1 MNLDNIMMNEEKKEV
16 IFLLG
21 ATGGI
26 GKLLAEELKRNGYI
40 VVGNGRREEVL
51 ISMKNEGKIDD
62 YVVADLTK
70 EDSTKDDLT
79 KDEGGKK
86 IGGRK
91 DVIEKIKEYVN
102 KGYKV
107 TVFYNIGILYDY
119 RGDISKYSIEKE
131 IRKAWETNVE
141 SIIATDIELLK
152 NNLILDTIYMASISA
167 YFVEKVDPIYEIT
180 KAALDRYVAALIYD
194 DKVNNRERRIIEL
207 SPDTIK
213 TGEEGMGS
221 KLKEYPKIP
230 GEIFVKKVVEIINGK
245 YKEYSGFMFEISEHR
260 GIIDKLRNNKYIS
273 KILNN
278 KYIAKLLNNKYISK
292 IRNLF
297 GIDSRLTIK
306 LYGMNPSK
314 DRNTFD
320 YHEKK
325 LLEKLGKA
333 VY

>member
-1 MNLDNIMMNEEKKEV
+1 MNLDKIMMNEEKKEV

-21 ATGGI
+21 ATGGV
-26 GKLLAEELKRNGYI
+26 GKSLAKELKKNGYI
-40 VVGNGRREEVL
+40 VIGNGRREDVL
-51 ISMKNEGKIDD
+51 KKMRDERIIDD
-62 YVVADLTK
+62 YVVG
-70 EDSTKDDLT
+70 DLT
-79 KDEGGKK
+79 KDED
-86 IGGRK
+86 RK
-91 DVIEKIKEYVN
+91 RIVEKIKEYVN
-102 KGYKV
+102 NEVWIIYA
-107 TVFYNIGILYDY
+107 IGTLYDY
-119 RGDISKYSIEKE
+119 RGDISKYNIEE

-152 NNLILDTIYMASISA
+152 KKLIVNAMYIGSISE
-167 YFVEKVDPIYEIT
+167 YYTGGWDYIYQIT
-180 KAALDRYVAALIYD
+180 KASLDRYVAALIYD
-194 DKVNNRERRIIEL
+194 DKVNNRKRRVIKI

-230 GEIFVKKVVEIINGK
+230 GEIFAKTVVEIIKGK
-245 YKEYSGFMFEISEHR
+245 YKGYSGFMLEISEYK
-260 GIIDKLRNNKYIS
+260 GIIAQLRNNKYIAELLSNKYIS
-273 KILNN
+273 KLLNN
-278 KYIAKLLNNKYISK
+278 KYIAKL
-292 IRNLF
+292 RNLF
-297 GIDSRLTIK
+297 GIDLRPTIK

>member
-1 MNLDNIMMNEEKKEV
+1 MNLDNIMMNIKSKEV

-26 GKLLAEELKRNGYI
+26 GKLLAEELKKNGYI
-40 VVGNGRREEVL
+40 IVGNGRKENTL
-51 ISMKNEGKIDD
+51 KDMKNEGKIDD
-62 YVVADLTK
+62 YIVG
-70 EDSTKDDLT
+70 DLT
-79 KDEGGKK
+79 KDEDRKK
-86 IGGRK
+86 I
-91 DVIEKIKEYVN
+91 IEKIKEYVN

-107 TVFYNIGILYDY
+107 SVFYNIGILYDY
-119 RGDISKYSIEKE
+119 RGDISKYSIEE

-141 SIIATDIELLK
+141 SIIATDIELLT
-152 NNLILDTIYMASISA
+152 NNLILDTIYMVSISA
-167 YFVEKVDPIYEIT
+167 YYVGGWDHIYQIT
-180 KAALDRYVAALIYD
+180 KASLDRYVAALIYD
-194 DKVNNRERRIIEL
+194 DKVNNRERRLIEL

-230 GEIFVKKVVEIINGK
+230 GEIFAKKVVEIINGK
-245 YKEYSGFMFEISEHR
+245 YKEYSGFIFEISEYK
-260 GIIDKLRNNKYIS
+260 GI
-273 KILNN
+273 
-278 KYIAKLLNNKYISK
+278 IAKLLNNKYISK
-292 IRNLF
+292 LLNLF
-297 GIDSRLTIK
+297 GIDLRPTIK

-314 DRNTFD
+314 DRNIFD

>member
-40 VVGNGRREEVL
+40 VVGNGRRENVL

-70 EDSTKDDLT
+70 DDLT
-79 KDEGGKK
+79 KDEGRKK
-86 IGGRK
+86 IIEKIKEYVNKVLISMKNEGKMDGGRK
-91 DVIEKIKEYVN
+91 NVIEKIKEYVN

-119 RGDISKYSIEKE
+119 RGDISKYSIEE

-141 SIIATDIELLK
+141 SIIATDIELLR
-152 NNLILDTIYMASISA
+152 NNLILDTIYMVSISA
-167 YFVEKVDPIYEIT
+167 HFVEKVDPIYEIT
-180 KAALDRYVAALIYD
+180 KAALDRYVARLKYD
-194 DKVNNRERRIIEL
+194 DEVNNRKRRLIAL

-230 GEIFVKKVVEIINGK
+230 GEIFVKKVVEIIKGK
-245 YKEYSGFMFEISEHR
+245 YKEYTEYMFEI
-260 GIIDKLRNNKYIS
+260 DNNNI
-273 KILNN
+273 
-278 KYIAKLLNNKYISK
+278 
-292 IRNLF
+292 
-297 GIDSRLTIK
+297 IK
-306 LYGMNPSK
+306 LYGINPSK
-314 DRNTFD
+314 DRNTLD
-320 YHEKK
+320 Y
-325 LLEKLGKA
+325 LEKEFIEEIGKA

>member
-1 MNLDNIMMNEEKKEV
+1 MSLDNIMMNEEKKEV

-26 GKLLAEELKRNGYI
+26 GKLLAEELKKNGYI
-40 VVGNGRREEVL
+40 IIGNGRKENVL
-51 ISMKNEGKIDD
+51 ISMKNEEKIDD
-62 YVVADLTK
+62 YVVG
-70 EDSTKDDLT
+70 DLT
-79 KDEGGKK
+79 KDEDIKK
-86 IGGRK
+86 I
-91 DVIEKIKEYVN
+91 IEKIKEYVN

-107 TVFYNIGILYDY
+107 SVFYNIGILYDY
-119 RGDISKYSIEKE
+119 RGDISKYSIEE

-152 NNLILDTIYMASISA
+152 NTLILDTIYMASISA
-167 YFVEKVDPIYEIT
+167 YYVGGWDHIYQIT

-194 DKVNNRERRIIEL
+194 DEVNNRERRVIEL

-213 TGEEGMGS
+213 TREEGMGS
-221 KLKEYPKIP
+221 KLKDYPKIP
-230 GEIFVKKVVEIINGK
+230 GEIFVRKVAEIINGK
-245 YKEYSGFMFEISEHR
+245 YKEYSGFMFEISEYNR
-260 GIIDKLRNNKYIS
+260 I
-273 KILNN
+273 
-278 KYIAKLLNNKYISK
+278 IAKLLK
-292 IRNLF
+292 LF
-297 GIDSRLTIK
+297 GINLKPTIK

>member
-1 MNLDNIMMNEEKKEV
+1 MKLDEIMMNEEKKEV

-21 ATGGI
+21 ATGGV

-40 VVGNGRREEVL
+40 VVGNGRRENVL

-62 YVVADLTK
+62 YVVG
-70 EDSTKDDLT
+70 DLT
-79 KDEGGKK
+79 KDEDRKK
-86 IGGRK
+86 
-91 DVIEKIKEYVN
+91 VVEKIKEYVN

-107 TVFYNIGILYDY
+107 SVFYNIGILYDY
-119 RGDISKYSIEKE
+119 RGDISKYSIEE

-141 SIIATDIELLK
+141 SIIATDIELLN

-167 YFVEKVDPIYEIT
+167 YYVGGWDHIYQIT
-180 KAALDRYVAALIYD
+180 KAALDRYVAALIYAD
-194 DKVNNRERRIIEL
+194 EVNNRKRRVIEL

-245 YKEYSGFMFEISEHR
+245 YKEYSEFMFEISEYK
-260 GIIDKLRNNKYIS
+260 GI
-273 KILNN
+273 
-278 KYIAKLLNNKYISK
+278 IAKLLNNKYVTKLPS
-292 IRNLF
+292 LF
-297 GIDSRLTIK
+297 GIDLRPTIK

-314 DRNTFD
+314 DRNIFD

>member
-26 GKLLAEELKRNGYI
+26 GKLLAEELKKNGYI
-40 VVGNGRREEVL
+40 VVGNGRRENVL

-62 YVVADLTK
+62 YVVG
-70 EDSTKDDLT
+70 DLT
-79 KDEGGKK
+79 KDED
-86 IGGRK
+86 RK
-91 DVIEKIKEYVN
+91 RIIEKIKEYVN

-119 RGDISKYSIEKE
+119 RGDISKYSIEE

-141 SIIATDIELLK
+141 SIIATDIELLR
-152 NNLILDTIYMASISA
+152 NNLILDTIYMVSISA
-167 YFVEKVDPIYEIT
+167 HFVEKVDPIYEIT

-245 YKEYSGFMFEISEHR
+245 YKEYSGFIFEISEYK
-260 GIIDKLRNNKYIS
+260 GIIAKL
-273 KILNN
+273 LNN
-278 KYIAKLLNNKYISK
+278 KYIAKLLN
-292 IRNLF
+292 LF
-297 GIDSRLTIK
+297 GIDLRPTIK

-314 DRNTFD
+314 DRNIFD

>member
-1 MNLDNIMMNEEKKEV
+1 MSLDSIMRNEEKKEV

-26 GKLLAEELKRNGYI
+26 GKLLAEELKKNGYI
-40 VVGNGRREEVL
+40 VVGNGRKENVL
-51 ISMKNEGKIDD
+51 IDMKNEGKIDD
-62 YVVADLTK
+62 YVVG
-70 EDSTKDDLT
+70 DLT
-79 KDEGGKK
+79 KDEDRRK
-86 IGGRK
+86 I
-91 DVIEKIKEYVN
+91 VEKIKEYVN

-107 TVFYNIGILYDY
+107 TIFYNIGILYEY
-119 RGDISKYSIEKE
+119 RGDISKYSIEE

-141 SIIATDIELLK
+141 SIMATDIELLN
-152 NNLILDTIYMASISA
+152 NNLILDTIYMGSISA
-167 YFVEKVDPIYEIT
+167 YYVGSWDSIYQIT
-180 KAALDRYVAALIYD
+180 KAALDRYVAALKYND
-194 DKVNNRERRIIEL
+194 EVNNRKRRLIIL

-245 YKEYSGFMFEISEHR
+245 YSEYSGFIFEISEYK
-260 GIIDKLRNNKYIS
+260 GIMAKLVNNRYTS
-273 KILNN
+273 KIL
-278 KYIAKLLNNKYISK
+278 K
-292 IRNLF
+292 LF
-297 GIDSRLTIK
+297 GIDTRPPIK

-325 LLEKLGKA
+325 RLERLGKA

>member
-26 GKLLAEELKRNGYI
+26 GKLLAEELKKNGYI

-70 EDSTKDDLT
+70 DDLT

-86 IGGRK
+86 IEGRK
-91 DVIEKIKEYVN
+91 KIIEKIKEYVN

-119 RGDISKYSIEKE
+119 PGEFKNYTNKMIDDSYEINVKSIEKMD
-131 IRKAWETNVE
+131 R
-141 SIIATDIELLK
+141 ELEENGLY
-152 NNLILDTIYMASISA
+152 LDTIYMVSISA
-167 YFVEKVDPIYEIT
+167 FYRGNWDHEYQKT
-180 KAALDRYVAALIYD
+180 KAALKAHAELQIL
-194 DKVNNRERRIIEL
+194 NSNGRRIIAL
-207 SPDTIK
+207 FPDTIK

-230 GEIFVKKVVEIINGK
+230 GGIFVKKVVEIINGK
-245 YKEYSGFMFEISEHR
+245 YKEYSGFIFEI
-260 GIIDKLRNNKYIS
+260 DNNNI
-273 KILNN
+273 
-278 KYIAKLLNNKYISK
+278 
-292 IRNLF
+292 
-297 GIDSRLTIK
+297 IK
-306 LYGMNPSK
+306 LYGINPSK
-314 DRNTFD
+314 ITNAFE
-320 YHEKK
+320 Y
-325 LLEKLGKA
+325 LEKEFIEEIGKA

>member
-1 MNLDNIMMNEEKKEV
+1 MSLDSIMMNEEKKEV

-26 GKLLAEELKRNGYI
+26 GKLLAEELKKNGYI
-40 VVGNGRREEVL
+40 VVGNGRKENVL
-51 ISMKNEGKIDD
+51 IDMKNEGKIDD
-62 YVVADLTK
+62 YVVG
-70 EDSTKDDLT
+70 DLT
-79 KDEGGKK
+79 KDEDRRK
-86 IGGRK
+86 I
-91 DVIEKIKEYVN
+91 VEKIKEYVN

-107 TVFYNIGILYDY
+107 TIFYNIGILYEY
-119 RGDISKYSIEKE
+119 RGDISKYSIEE

-141 SIIATDIELLK
+141 SIMATDIELLN
-152 NNLILDTIYMASISA
+152 NNLILDTIYMGSISA
-167 YFVEKVDPIYEIT
+167 YYVGSWDSIYQIT
-180 KAALDRYVAALIYD
+180 KAALDRYVAALKYND
-194 DKVNNRERRIIEL
+194 EVNNRKRRLIIL

-245 YKEYSGFMFEISEHR
+245 YSEYSGFIFEISEYK
-260 GIIDKLRNNKYIS
+260 GIMAKLVNNRYTS
-273 KILNN
+273 KIL
-278 KYIAKLLNNKYISK
+278 K
-292 IRNLF
+292 LF
-297 GIDSRLTIK
+297 GIDTRPPIK

-325 LLEKLGKA
+325 RLERLGKA